1 MQAGRWL
8 VRWWPAGSRAPR
20 GARTWPA
27 EALPPLAPGPG
38 APVKKREFV
47 VRHFEAA
54 PSYKERDFRVRW
66 PHRPCTAP
74 SPTPAAPTTTDTAAA
89 KVASAGAATRAEP
102 TKEAA
107 PDTAAAAKVASIEAN
122 ARAEPSAE
130 TATKP
135 EPATATPR
143 ATSMAEAAAA
153 AAGATETATVVNDRR
168 DRHRTLSTTTVAD
181 RGTKPPTTTAAAAAA
196 PTATGP
202 CGPTDNLPSSG
213 AGTPVPAL
221 EQRTPSTASSRSA
234 SPGCSSASSD
244 APVNPCDFVFD
255 LVEEYPGIG
264 EAEAVQLG
272 RVNGFEQGEIVSAIG
287 NWRWLG
293 VFEVLGQG
301 IRVAPDLS
309 SWSGRE

>member
-1 MQAGRWL
+1 
-8 VRWWPAGSRAPR
+8 
-20 GARTWPA
+20 
-27 EALPPLAPGPG
+27 
-38 APVKKREFV
+38 VKKREFV

-89 KVASAGAATRAEP
+89 KVASAGATTIAEPTAEAATDTASAAKVASAGAATRAEP

-130 TATKP
+130 TATKA
-135 EPATATPR
+135 EPATATSR
-143 ATSMAEAAAA
+143 ATPMAEAAAA

-181 RGTKPPTTTAAAAAA
+181 RGAKPPTTTAAATAA

-244 APVNPCDFVFD
+244 AQVSPCDFVFD
-255 LVEEYPGIG
+255 LVEEYPGIE
-264 EAEAVQLG
+264 EAEVVHLG

>member
-1 MQAGRWL
+1 
-8 VRWWPAGSRAPR
+8 
-20 GARTWPA
+20 
-27 EALPPLAPGPG
+27 
-38 APVKKREFV
+38 
-47 VRHFEAA
+47 
-54 PSYKERDFRVRW
+54 
-66 PHRPCTAP
+66 
-74 SPTPAAPTTTDTAAA
+74 
-89 KVASAGAATRAEP
+89 
-102 TKEAA
+102 
-107 PDTAAAAKVASIEAN
+107 
-122 ARAEPSAE
+122 
-130 TATKP
+130 
-135 EPATATPR
+135 
-143 ATSMAEAAAA
+143 MAEAAAA

-181 RGTKPPTTTAAAAAA
+181 RGAKPPTTTAAATAA

-244 APVNPCDFVFD
+244 AQVSPCDFVFD
-255 LVEEYPGIG
+255 LVEEYPGIE
-264 EAEAVQLG
+264 EAEVVHLG